1 LQSLPELPAP
11 ERPAAARRFL
21 ALPLHGLDADTQAEI
36 CAETL
41 AVLGDPALADLWGPD
56 AQAEVPVVGLIPG
69 STPGTEHALSGQ
81 IDRLVVTPAR
91 VLIVD
96 YKTVRP
102 APATED
108 GVPPIYLQQMATY
121 RAALA
126 RIYPD
131 RPVDCALL
139 WTDGPLL
146 MPISPGLLARHLPG
160 QLPQ

>member
-1 LQSLPELPAP
+1 V
-11 ERPAAARRFL
+11 
-21 ALPLHGLDADTQAEI
+21 HGLDDDEQAEI

-41 AVLGDPALADLWGPD
+41 AVLADPVLAELWGPQ

-69 STPGTEHALSGQ
+69 SRPGTRQALSGQ
-81 IDRLVVTPAR
+81 IDRLLVTEDR

-102 APATED
+102 APATEEE
-108 GVPPIYLQQMATY
+108 VPRLYLQQLATY

-131 RPVDCALL
+131 RPVECALL
-139 WTDGPLL
+139 WTEGPRL
-146 MPISPGLLARHLPG
+146 MPISSALLARHLP
-160 QLPQ
+160 